1 MAGLK
6 LGWMIETAWQS
17 ASPTGIFEQN
27 LFWDWDT
34 SELHWEIPLKKL
46 TSKTP
51 SNLPNQISRFS
62 VWLRFTPQPQNS
74 NQLGTW
80 KYKILS
86 LNYFL
91 RPISFHPFTNGQT
104 LRSGWEFFLPAN
116 ILCPLTLFGTLYKI
130 YILTCIAQISPS
142 MIFLLAPKRR
152 DDCI

>member
-1 MAGLK
+1 MKLWGVPTPNLKKCFGMAGLK

-27 LFWDWDT
+27 LFWGWDT

-46 TSKTP
+46 TFKTP
-51 SNLPNQISRFS
+51 SNPPNQVSRFS

-104 LRSGWEFFLPAN
+104 LRSGWEFSFRRTRTYFAHWHLSAP
-116 ILCPLTLFGTLYKI
+116 
-130 YILTCIAQISPS
+130 CIK
-142 MIFLLAPKRR
+142 FTFWLA
-152 DDCI
+152 